1 MGLGTFL
8 SPVQTLG
15 TGFCFAG
22 GSKTSQQ
29 DCSYSKCTSCP
40 PREQLALGL
49 VAPAEDALIWDGRK
63 TTPFAHGETRAVASP
78 AGNPTCSTQAC
89 LCCDLERVQTGRIL
103 QADVQVSQAALTAGM
118 QPRSARYRAA
128 AVQQVFICISLL

>member
-1 MGLGTFL
+1 MEYVLDVGLGTFL
-8 SPVQTLG
+8 SPVQALG

-22 GSKTSQQ
+22 GSKTGQQ
-29 DCSYSKCTSCP
+29 DCSYSKRTSCP

-49 VAPAEDALIWDGRK
+49 GAPAEDALIWDGRK
-63 TTPFAHGETRAVASP
+63 TTPSAHGETRAVASP

-103 QADVQVSQAALTAGM
+103 QADVLHRQQECSI
-118 QPRSARYRAA
+118 
-128 AVQQVFICISLL
+128 AVPVIEQLPCSRFL